1 VPPFKRGASA
11 IDTYYMRLLES
22 RHGWKEMV
30 SDMAEQEVCP
40 ECGVPSYFTGEHSW
54 LDNGDIVHSRDMER
68 RLVFIESENI
78 DPLLHGIEGLIGVS
92 IERIVIAC
100 VQENDR
106 MRFGLFIPNGL
117 RERIRKQEADY
128 RPVLDTF
135 LVISRDMGR
144 GKLEVVDLRY
154 QGDEDDFC
162 TFRISEPFSLPLT
175 CGSRAASIEAILG
188 YAHDVAYEQV
198 SPQVYDISITPARDY
213 EGQQDRMFRD
223 DYQHRPGGIELERCP
238 SCGGPR
244 ALAAFKW
251 HQDRG
256 VIVYASTQRR
266 MVMTTPFELDPVFQE
281 LEEEL
286 GETIPSVVVEAQRRY
301 TRENFYSLWNVMDEE
316 DFRSQFALRGLGNVR
331 EVKARKSGLSLCLDN
346 AVLHL
351 IIAGSMQGAYEAATG
366 ATSRIEWELS
376 GDGKLELEVKPTAP

>member
-1 VPPFKRGASA
+1 MYGCSDGSAAGRGV
-11 IDTYYMRLLES
+11 M
-22 RHGWKEMV
+22 
-30 SDMAEQEVCP
+30 SDLGEQEVCP
-40 ECGVPSYFTGEHSW
+40 ECGVPVYVTREHSW
-54 LDNGDIVHSRDMER
+54 LDNGDIVHSRDKER

-78 DPLLHGIEGLIGVS
+78 DPLLHGIEESIGVS

-106 MRFGLFIPNGL
+106 MRFGLFIPNEL
-117 RERIRKQEADY
+117 RERIRNHETDY

-135 LVISRDMGR
+135 VIISRDMGR
-144 GKLEVVDLRY
+144 GKLGVVDLRY

-175 CGSRAASIEAILG
+175 CGSRAAGIEAILG
-188 YAHDVAYEQV
+188 YAHDVTYEQV
-198 SPQVYDISITPARDY
+198 SPHVYDITVSPARVY

-223 DYQHRPGGIELERCP
+223 DYHHRRGDIALERCL

-244 ALAAFKW
+244 ALAAFRW

-256 VIVYASTQRR
+256 VIVDASTQRR

-286 GETIPSVVVEAQRRY
+286 GDTIPSVVVEAQRRY
-301 TRENFYSLWNVMDEE
+301 TRDNFYLLWNIMDEE
-316 DFRSQFALRGLGNVR
+316 DFRSQFALRGLGYVR
-331 EVKARKSGLSLCLDN
+331 EARVKKSGLRLRLEN

-351 IIAGSMQGAYEAATG
+351 MIAGSLQGAFEAATG
-366 ATSRIEWELS
+366 SESSIEWELS
-376 GDGKLELEVKPTAP
+376 GDKDLELEIKPAAS

>member
-1 VPPFKRGASA
+1 MTKMGEWER
-11 IDTYYMRLLES
+11 
-22 RHGWKEMV
+22 
-30 SDMAEQEVCP
+30 CP
-40 ECGVPSYFTGEHSW
+40 ECGVPAYFTREHSW
-54 LDNGDIVHSRDMER
+54 LDNGDIVHSRDKER

-78 DPLLHGIEGLIGVS
+78 DPLFIGIEELIGVS

-106 MRFGLFIPNGL
+106 MRFGLFIPHET
-117 RERIRKQEADY
+117 RERIRSRETDY

-154 QGDEDDFC
+154 QGDADDFC

-188 YAHDVAYEQV
+188 YAHDVTYEQV
-198 SPQVYDISITPARDY
+198 SPKVYDITITPARDC

-223 DYQHRPGGIELERCP
+223 DYQHRGGGVELERCP

-256 VIVYASTQRR
+256 VIVDASTQRR

-286 GETIPSVVVEAQRRY
+286 GETIPGMVVESQRRY
-301 TRENFYSLWNVMDEE
+301 TRENFHARWNIMDED
-316 DFRSQFALRGLGNVR
+316 DFRAQFALRGLGNVK
-331 EVKARKSGLSLCLDN
+331 EVKARKNGLGMRLDN

-351 IIAGSMQGAYEAATG
+351 IVVGYMQGAFEAATG
-366 ATSRIEWELS
+366 TTSRMEWELS
-376 GDGKLELEVKPTAP
+376 GGGRLELEVRPAGS

>member
-1 VPPFKRGASA
+1 MYGCLYGCLDEKGWWEMDSWA
-11 IDTYYMRLLES
+11 I
-22 RHGWKEMV
+22 
-30 SDMAEQEVCP
+30 CP
-40 ECGVPSYFTGEHSW
+40 ECGVPSYFTEEHSW

-78 DPLLHGIEGLIGVS
+78 DPLLHGIEELIWVS

-106 MRFGLFIPNGL
+106 MRFALFVPNGL
-117 RERIRKQEADY
+117 RERIRNREMDY
-128 RPVLDTF
+128 RSVLDTF

-154 QGDEDDFC
+154 EGDEDDFC
-162 TFRISEPFSLPLT
+162 TFRISEPFSVPLT

-188 YAHDVAYEQV
+188 YAHDVTYEQV
-198 SPQVYDISITPARDY
+198 SPQTYEITITPARDY

-223 DYQHRPGGIELERCP
+223 DYHHHSGGVKLDRCP

-244 ALAAFKW
+244 ALAAFTW
-251 HQDRG
+251 HQERG
-256 VIVYASTQRR
+256 VIVDASTQRR

-301 TRENFYSLWNVMDEE
+301 TRDNFYSRWNIMDED
-316 DFRSQFALRGLGNVR
+316 DFRAQFALRGLGDVR
-331 EVKARKSGLSLCLDN
+331 EVKARKNGLSLCVDN

-351 IIAGSMQGAYEAATG
+351 IVAGSMQGAYEAATG

-376 GDGKLELEVKPTAP
+376 RDGKLELEVKPTPP